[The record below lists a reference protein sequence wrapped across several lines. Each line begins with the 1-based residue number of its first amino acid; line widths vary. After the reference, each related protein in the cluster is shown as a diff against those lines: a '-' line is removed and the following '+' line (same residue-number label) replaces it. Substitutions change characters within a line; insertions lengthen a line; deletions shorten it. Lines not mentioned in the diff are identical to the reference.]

1 MQGTRMTSRWWL
13 AGLVT
18 VALVIGRSSVTIGAK
33 AAPGDNEEI
42 YKELELFEHALSIV
56 RSDYVEEPKAKDLI
70 YGALKGM
77 LATLDPYSQFMDPD
91 SYNEL
96 KVDTEGEFG
105 GLGIEIT
112 IKDELLTVISP
123 IDDTPAYKAGLR
135 SGDRIVK
142 IDGELTR
149 GITLLEAVKKLRG
162 KPKTSVTLTIFR
174 EGETELREVAMER
187 AIITIESVREADLLE
202 DHIGYIRL
210 SDFREKTAD
219 DLAAAIH
226 RLKAEEMEGL
236 ILDLRN
242 NPGGLLDV
250 SISVAEMFLDRN
262 QLIVTTK
269 GRLRN
274 QNQELHARISG
285 PANDVPLVVLI
296 NEGSASASEI
306 VAGAMQ
312 DHYRGIIMGT
322 KSHGKASVQTIFPL
336 KDGSALRLTTSKY
349 FTPSGRS
356 IHGQGIPPDV
366 EVPLERPPDTK
377 DKSSDKDHQGEELFD
392 RLESE
397 QQQKDAQPQKDKDG
411 KPVSVKPD
419 DKPGKESLAERKRT
433 DNQLAR
439 AIDLL
444 KGIKVYQA
452 EGKHVEGR
460 ARVY

>member
-1 MQGTRMTSRWWL
+1 MKRRFWIIAVMAVACL
-13 AGLVT
+13 AVGQT
-18 VALVIGRSSVTIGAK
+18 YTQGAK
-33 AAPGDNEEI
+33 EVPADGNEEL

-56 RSDYVEEPKAKDLI
+56 RSDYVEEPKAKELI

-77 LATLDPYSQFMDPD
+77 LATLDPYSQFLDPD
-91 SYNEL
+91 NYNEL

-112 IKDELLTVISP
+112 IKDDLLTVISP
-123 IDDTPAYKAGLR
+123 IDGTPAANAGLR
-135 SGDRIVK
+135 PGDRIVK

-149 GITLLEAVKKLRG
+149 GITLIEAVKKLRG
-162 KPKTSVTLTIFR
+162 KPKTSVALTIFR
-174 EGETELREVAMER
+174 EGDTELKEVALER
-187 AIITIESVREADLLE
+187 AIITVESIREASLLE
-202 DHIGYIRL
+202 QKIGYIRL

-219 DLAAAIH
+219 DLERAVKQ
-226 RLKAEEMEGL
+226 LKAQGMDSF

-250 SISVAEMFLDRN
+250 AVSVSECFLQRN
-262 QLIVTTK
+262 QLIVSTK

-274 QNQELHARISG
+274 QNQEMHSRTTGLASDL
-285 PANDVPLVVLI
+285 PMVVLI

-306 VAGAMQ
+306 VAGAIQ
-312 DHYRGIIMGT
+312 DHHRGVVMGT

-356 IHGQGIPPDV
+356 IHGQGIVPDV
-366 EVPLERPPDTK
+366 EVPFERPPEEK
-377 DKSSDKDHQGEELFD
+377 PKEKGKEGSSSGPQLFD
-392 RLESE
+392 QIEAG
-397 QQQKDAQPQKDKDG
+397 QDPNA
-411 KPVSVKPD
+411 KPPA
-419 DKPGKESLAERKRT
+419 SLIERKRA

-439 AIDLL
+439 ALDLL

-452 EGKHVEGR
+452 EPKQEHASR
-460 ARVY
+460 

>member
-1 MQGTRMTSRWWL
+1 MRQWARVGC
-13 AGLVT
+13 AGA
-18 VALVIGRSSVTIGAK
+18 VAVVAIIGLTQTATFGAK
-33 AAPGDNEEI
+33 AAAPGDNEEI
-42 YKELELFEHALSIV
+42 YEELELFEHALSIV

-77 LATLDPYSQFMDPD
+77 LAVLDPYSQFLDPD

-112 IKDELLTVISP
+112 IRDDLLTVIAP
-123 IDDTPAYKAGLR
+123 IDDTPAYHAGLMPQ
-135 SGDRIVK
+135 DRIVK

-162 KPKTSVTLTIFR
+162 KPGTTVALTIFR
-174 EGETELREVAMER
+174 DGETELKEVTLER
-187 AIITIESVREADLLE
+187 AVITIQSVREASLLE
-202 DHIGYIRL
+202 DRIGYIRL
-210 SDFREKTAD
+210 SDFREKTTD
-219 DLAAAIH
+219 DLAAALAT
-226 RLKAEEMEGL
+226 LKAQEVDSL

-250 SISVAEMFLDRN
+250 AVSVAELFLGRN
-262 QLIVTTK
+262 QLVVTTK

-274 QNQELHARISG
+274 QNQELHTRING
-285 PANDVPLVVLI
+285 PANELPLVVLI

-306 VAGAMQ
+306 VAGAIQ
-312 DHYRGIIMGT
+312 DHHRGIILGT

-336 KDGSALRLTTSKY
+336 TDGSALRLTTSAY

-356 IHGQGIPPDV
+356 IHGQGIQPDV
-366 EVPLERPPDTK
+366 EVPFERPVKEAKAQTN
-377 DKSSDKDHQGEELFD
+377 GEDVFE
-392 RLESE
+392 RVEAE
-397 QQQKDAQPQKDKDG
+397 PAPG
-411 KPVSVKPD
+411 EKPPA
-419 DKPGKESLAERKRT
+419 GLTERKRS

-452 EGKHVEGR
+452 EGR
-460 ARVY
+460 ARVQGKARLY

>member
-1 MQGTRMTSRWWL
+1 MKRRWWFIGV
-13 AGLVT
+13 ATVVAVVT
-18 VALVIGRSSVTIGAK
+18 VQTVSFGAK
-33 AAPGDNEEI
+33 ATTPSDNNEEL
-42 YKELELFEHALSIV
+42 YKALELFESALSLI
-56 RSDYVEEPKAKDLI
+56 RSDYVEEPQPKALV

-77 LATLDPYSQFMDPD
+77 LATLDPYSQFLDPD

-112 IKDELLTVISP
+112 IKDDLLTVISP
-123 IDDTPAYKAGLR
+123 IDDTPAYHAGLMA
-135 SGDRIVK
+135 GDRIVK

-162 KPKTSVTLTIFR
+162 KPKTQVTLTVFR
-174 EGETELREVAMER
+174 EGETVLKEVVLER
-187 AIITIESVREADLLE
+187 AIITIQSIREARILE
-202 DHIGYIRL
+202 DHIAYVRL
-210 SDFREKTAD
+210 SDFREKTSD
-219 DLAAAIH
+219 DLEGALK
-226 RLKAEEMEGL
+226 RLKSESMDSL

-250 SISVAEMFLDRN
+250 AVSVAELFLTRQ

-274 QNQELHARISG
+274 QNQEMRARINGLVSEL
-285 PANDVPLVVLI
+285 PMVVLL

-306 VAGAMQ
+306 VAGAIQ
-312 DHYRGIIMGT
+312 DHHRGIVMGT

-336 KDGSALRLTTSKY
+336 QDGSALRLTTSKY

-356 IHGQGIPPDV
+356 IHGQGIIPDV
-366 EVPLERPPDTK
+366 EVPFERFPA
-377 DKSSDKDHQGEELFD
+377 DK
-392 RLESE
+392 
-397 QQQKDAQPQKDKDG
+397 
-411 KPVSVKPD
+411 
-419 DKPGKESLAERKRT
+419 GKEPAGEDDLFNRIEQEDKHDKQDGENGMSLAKRKRL

-444 KGIKVYQA
+444 KGIKIYQTERKTQA
-452 EGKHVEGR
+452 N
-460 ARVY
+460 